1 MKIGKDNIEQLVA
14 DTLGTVVKQVEEQG
28 FPLSSEKTLVFKF
41 MWELGRIVSDDD
53 LKFDFEYAAYE
64 KLNSSDTSDR
74 FLDLL
79 VWTDEDFKVAFEF
92 KLPKRG
98 LTGSPQTNTKPK
110 IYRDIAR
117 LKYLVD
123 TAQTGIRAGFFICAV
138 NEDAYLNNTGRADL
152 TYSVAHMHKASVTEV
167 GGLSLPT
174 PLTFIWN
181 GIKLEDYKD
190 KYVCAGRFAWL
201 EPVIIHGG

>member
-1 MKIGKDNIEQLVA
+1 MDISAETIEQIVNN
-14 DTLGTVVKQVEEQG
+14 TLKTVITQVEEQG

-41 MWELGRIVSDDD
+41 MWELGKHIQNDNLR
-53 LKFDFEYAAYE
+53 FDFEYAAYE
-64 KLNSSDTSDR
+64 KLNSKDVSDR

-79 VWTDEDFKVAFEF
+79 VWSQEDYKVAFEF

-123 TAQTGIRAGFFICAV
+123 NAQSGIRVGFFICAV
-138 NEDAYLNNTGRADL
+138 NEEAYLNNTGRADI
-152 TYSVAHMHKASVTEV
+152 TYSVAHNHKASVSDI
-167 GGLSLPT
+167 GGLSLPDL
-174 PLTFIWN
+174 LTFNWT
-181 GIKLEDYKD
+181 GIKVGRD
-190 KYVCAGRFAWL
+190 KYVCSGKFAWL
-201 EPVIIHGG
+201 DPIRL